1 MEAQTEN
8 YKYLLGWCTDIYVH
22 WESVKPKFSKL
33 FDLRTL
39 EEWEETWRNLMSK
52 LQKNLTVDSEDFE
65 SATSLYEQWEVLYK
79 EAHPNLEGNESDE
92 RENSD
97 QDLKSETL
105 MAIKPFVD
113 YGLKEVALTSYKHAL
128 TEIAAMAYLLGKGFD
143 QQTAYKTVESWEVN
157 EMFETEYG
165 VPVAKRGKHT
175 LSKNPHKKSRFP
187 YSKEFGF
194 FINSNNLN
202 KKRWV

>member
-1 MEAQTEN
+1 MKKFKKGDKKMEAQTEN

-22 WESVKPKFSKL
+22 WESLKPKFSKL

-65 SATSLYEQWEVLYK
+65 TATSLYEQWEVLYK

-113 YGLKEVALTSYKHAL
+113 YGLKEVALTSYEHAL

-165 VPVAKRGKHT
+165 
-175 LSKNPHKKSRFP
+175 RF
-187 YSKEFGF
+187 KM
-194 FINSNNLN
+194 N
-202 KKRWV
+202 KY

>member
-8 YKYLLGWCTDIYVH
+8 YKYLLGWCSDIYVH

-79 EAHPNLEGNESDE
+79 
-92 RENSD
+92 
-97 QDLKSETL
+97 
-105 MAIKPFVD
+105 
-113 YGLKEVALTSYKHAL
+113 
-128 TEIAAMAYLLGKGFD
+128 
-143 QQTAYKTVESWEVN
+143 
-157 EMFETEYG
+157 
-165 VPVAKRGKHT
+165 
-175 LSKNPHKKSRFP
+175 
-187 YSKEFGF
+187 
-194 FINSNNLN
+194 
-202 KKRWV
+202 

>member
-8 YKYLLGWCTDIYVH
+8 YKYLLGWCSDIYVH

-79 EAHPNLEGNESDE
+79 EAHPNLEGNESD
-92 RENSD
+92 
-97 QDLKSETL
+97 
-105 MAIKPFVD
+105 
-113 YGLKEVALTSYKHAL
+113 
-128 TEIAAMAYLLGKGFD
+128 
-143 QQTAYKTVESWEVN
+143 
-157 EMFETEYG
+157 
-165 VPVAKRGKHT
+165 
-175 LSKNPHKKSRFP
+175 
-187 YSKEFGF
+187 
-194 FINSNNLN
+194 
-202 KKRWV
+202 